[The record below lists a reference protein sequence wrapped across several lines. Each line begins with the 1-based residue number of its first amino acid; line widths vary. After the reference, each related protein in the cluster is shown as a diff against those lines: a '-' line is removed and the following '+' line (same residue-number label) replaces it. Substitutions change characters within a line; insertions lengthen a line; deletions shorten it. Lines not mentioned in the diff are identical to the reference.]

1 MFKDNFF
8 GILEELSI
16 DGLMNLAKD
25 LRAQVGAG
33 LLSNK
38 EAHDKI
44 NAISIVV
51 MKKQLKENGIMS
63 DEEYEEYLW
72 KEKEE
77 GGQSEGDELMTSGWE
92 N

>member
-1 MFKDNFF
+1 MFKDNFLS
-8 GILEELSI
+8 ILDGLSI
-16 DGLMNLAKD
+16 DGLMNMAKD

-33 LLSNK
+33 LLSNQ

-72 KEKEE
+72 KEQTE
-77 GGQSEGDELMTSGWE
+77 GGQSQGDELMTSGWE
-92 N
+92 D